1 MNRKEIRIIM
11 RILES
16 DAIKHLCDRR
26 KIYLC
31 HRNADPDAIG
41 SAFALSWLFG
51 GDIGAVGD
59 LSRAAGQLADSIGIK
74 PIIDPDLQSYDL
86 IVLIDTS
93 VSSQIGGAMLRR
105 YGIIDHHLDTDLLED
120 AEFYIQR
127 EVDSTAQIV
136 WDIIKSSGMAGRVP
150 REVALALLA
159 GIVSDTG
166 RFRHATSESFRCV
179 HEILEA
185 GDVDYG
191 EVMEI
196 LSRAPMDLS
205 QRVAVLKAA
214 TRARISWKGEWII
227 ACTEV
232 SAFEGSSAM
241 ALIDLGADIAFAAS
255 RHCGVC
261 RVSGRA
267 SFRAIQAGIDLA
279 DLMKIIARSHSGSG
293 GGHRGAA
300 AMEACHPAGRLLA
313 ELTEAAFERLKA

>member
-1 MNRKEIRIIM
+1 M

-59 LSRAAGQLADSIGIK
+59 LSRAASQLADSIGIK
-74 PIIDPDLQSYDL
+74 PIIDPDLRSYDL
-86 IVLIDTS
+86 IVLVDTS
-93 VSSQIGGAMLRR
+93 VRSQIGGAMLQR
-105 YGIIDHHLDTDLLED
+105 YGVIDHHLDTDLLQN

-136 WDIIKSSGMAGRVP
+136 WDMIKSSGMANRIP

-166 RFRHATSESFRCV
+166 RFRHASTETFRYV
-179 HEILEA
+179 YEILEA

-191 EVMEI
+191 EVMEV
-196 LSRAPMDLS
+196 LSRAPLDIS

-214 TRARISWKGEWII
+214 TRAKISWKGEWII

-241 ALIDLGADIAFAAS
+241 ALLDLGADIAFAAS
-255 RHCGVC
+255 SHGGVC

-267 SFRAIQAGIDLA
+267 SFRALQMGIDLA
-279 DLMKIIARSHSGSG
+279 DLMRGIARMHGGSG

-313 ELTEAAFERLKA
+313 ELAEAAFNRLQV

>member
-1 MNRKEIRIIM
+1 M

-16 DAIKHLCDRR
+16 DAVKHLCDRR

-41 SAFALSWLFG
+41 SAFALSWLSG
-51 GDIGAVGD
+51 GDIGAAGD
-59 LSRAAGQLADSIGIK
+59 LSRAASLLADSIGIK

-86 IVLIDTS
+86 VVLVDTA

-105 YGIIDHHLDTDLLED
+105 YGVIDHHLDTDLLEN

-127 EVDSTAQIV
+127 QADSTAQIV
-136 WDIIKSSGMAGRVP
+136 WDIIKSSGRGAGIP
-150 REVALALLA
+150 REVAIALLA

-166 RFRHATSESFRCV
+166 RFRHASAETFRYV
-179 HEILEA
+179 YEILEA

-191 EVMEI
+191 EVMEV
-196 LSRAPMDLS
+196 LSRAPLDLS

-214 TRARISWKGEWII
+214 TRARISWRGEWII

-232 SAFEGSSAM
+232 SAFEGASAM
-241 ALIDLGADIAFAAS
+241 ALLDLGADVAFAAS
-255 RHCGVC
+255 SHGGVC

-267 SFRAIQAGIDLA
+267 SFRALQAGIDLA
-279 DLMKIIARSHSGSG
+279 ELMKTIARTHGGSG

-300 AMEACHPAGRLLA
+300 AMEACHPAGRLLT
-313 ELTEAAFERLKA
+313 ELAEAAFERLKA

>member
-1 MNRKEIRIIM
+1 MRII
-11 RILES
+11 EF
-16 DAIKHLCDRR
+16 DAIKHLSDRR

-59 LSRAAGQLADSIGIK
+59 LSRAAVQLADSIGIK
-74 PIIDPDLQSYDL
+74 PIIDPDLCSYDL
-86 IVLIDTS
+86 VVLVDTS
-93 VSSQIGGAMLRR
+93 VSSQIGGAMLQR
-105 YGIIDHHLDTDLLED
+105 YGVIDHHLDTDLKEN
-120 AEFYIQR
+120 AEFYIQH

-136 WDIIKSSGMAGRVP
+136 WDIIKSSGRAGTVP

-166 RFRHATSESFRCV
+166 RFRHASSVTFRCV

-191 EVMEI
+191 EVMEV
-196 LSRAPMDLS
+196 LSRAPMDFS

-214 TRARISWKGEWII
+214 NRAKISWRGEWII

-241 ALIDLGADIAFAAS
+241 SLLDLGADIAFAVS
-255 RHCGVC
+255 SHDGVC

-267 SFRAIQAGIDLA
+267 SFRAVQAGIDLA
-279 DLMKIIARSHSGSG
+279 ELMKSIARTHGGSG

-300 AMEACHPAGRLLA
+300 AMEVCHPAERLLA
-313 ELTEAAFERLKA
+313 ELAEAAFDRLNV

>member
-1 MNRKEIRIIM
+1 M

-16 DAIKHLCDRR
+16 DAVKHLCDRR

-41 SAFALSWLFG
+41 SAFALSWLSA
-51 GDIGAVGD
+51 GDIGAAGD
-59 LSRAAGQLADSIGIK
+59 LSRAASLLADSMGIK

-86 IVLIDTS
+86 VVLVDTS

-105 YGIIDHHLDTDLLED
+105 YGVIDHHLDTDLLEN

-127 EVDSTAQIV
+127 QADSTAQIV
-136 WDIIKSSGMAGRVP
+136 WDIIKSSGRGAGIP
-150 REVALALLA
+150 REVAIALLA

-166 RFRHATSESFRCV
+166 RFRHASAETFRYV
-179 HEILEA
+179 YEILEA

-191 EVMEI
+191 EVMEV
-196 LSRAPMDLS
+196 LSRAPLDLS

-214 TRARISWKGEWII
+214 TRARISWRGEWII

-241 ALIDLGADIAFAAS
+241 ALLDLGADVAFAAS
-255 RHCGVC
+255 SHGGVC

-267 SFRAIQAGIDLA
+267 SFRALQAGIDLA
-279 DLMKIIARSHSGSG
+279 ELMKTIARTHGGSG

-300 AMEACHPAGRLLA
+300 AMEVCHPAGRLLT
-313 ELTEAAFERLKA
+313 ELAEAAFERLKA

>member
-1 MNRKEIRIIM
+1 M
-11 RILES
+11 RILEY
-16 DAIKHLCDRR
+16 DALKHIIDLR

-51 GDIGAVGD
+51 GDIGVAGD
-59 LSRAAGQLADSIGIK
+59 LSRAGVQLADSIGIK
-74 PIIDPDLQSYDL
+74 PIIDPDLDSYDL
-86 IVLIDTS
+86 VVLVDTS
-93 VSSQIGGAMLRR
+93 VSSQIGGAVLRR
-105 YGIIDHHLDTDLLED
+105 YGVIDHHLDRDLLEN

-127 EVDSTAQIV
+127 EADSTAQIV
-136 WDIIKSSGMAGRVP
+136 WEIIKSSGRAGRVP

-166 RFRHATSESFRCV
+166 RFRHASAETFRCV

-191 EVMEI
+191 EVIEA
-196 LSRAPMDLS
+196 LSRAPMDFS

-214 TRARISWKGEWII
+214 TRAKISWRGEWII

-241 ALIDLGADIAFAAS
+241 ALLDLGADIAFAAS
-255 RHCGVC
+255 SHGGVC

-267 SFRAIQAGIDLA
+267 SFRAVQAGIDLA
-279 DLMKIIARSHSGSG
+279 DLMKSIARSHGGSG

-300 AMEACHPAGRLLA
+300 AMEVCHPAGRLLA
-313 ELTEAAFERLKA
+313 ELAEAAFERLNV

>member
-1 MNRKEIRIIM
+1 M
-11 RILES
+11 RIPES
-16 DAIKHLCDRR
+16 DAIKHLCGHR

-51 GDIGAVGD
+51 GDIGVFGD
-59 LSRAAGQLADSIGIK
+59 LSRSAIQLADSIGIK
-74 PIIDPDLQSYDL
+74 PLIDPDLNSYEL
-86 IVLIDTS
+86 VVLVDTS
-93 VSSQIGGAMLRR
+93 VSSQIGGAKLQR
-105 YGIIDHHLDTDLLED
+105 YGVIDHHLDTDLLED

-127 EVDSTAQIV
+127 EVNSTAQIV
-136 WDIIKSSGMAGRVP
+136 WDIVKSSGRASEIP
-150 REVALALLA
+150 RGVALALVA

-166 RFRHATSESFRCV
+166 RFRHASAETFRCV
-179 HEILEA
+179 YEILEA

-191 EVMEI
+191 EVMEV
-196 LSRAPMDLS
+196 LSRAPLEFS

-214 TRARISWKGEWII
+214 TRARITWRGEWII

-241 ALIDLGADIAFAAS
+241 ALLDLGADIAFAAS
-255 RHCGVC
+255 SHCGVC

-267 SFRAIQAGIDLA
+267 SFRAVQAGIDLA
-279 DLMKIIARSHSGSG
+279 ELMKSVARMHDGSG

-300 AMEACHPAGRLLA
+300 AMEACYPPGRLLA
-313 ELTEAAFERLKA
+313 ELAEAALDRLKA